1 MAFGDTQA
9 IAKLLC
15 NRSVCWLSEKV
26 TDLALFDATAAVL
39 IAPATTKPWY
49 RRAQALQKL
58 KMHCAAIESCR
69 RGAATLEADDTAGR
83 KSFERLECLIQRQL
97 DAGPSPSTT
106 SGPSTAEMLQQRRA
120 HQGTMHGPDAGAGGK
135 SEMALKMMRM
145 MSGRLPPEAQD
156 KFFGASDKRLIEF
169 HVEFPKHFGWPAG
182 VDTAQAARYLERMFE
197 KHAVL
202 PHMMISAWEVV
213 DSPFQAEDVVKR
225 LNGDHKLLW
234 YSGVDRNHRPIP
246 VTSARW
252 AIFDREVELPEIRQ
266 VYGGGRVTHSF
277 TNQAYRQEILT
288 TGKVH
293 VAVGFVDL
301 GVLLVAKLDPAA
313 AGPLRFIGYD
323 LSAYAVAKTAVIW
336 EMALRSHDPKY
347 AMVQVWFSATWSKRT
362 MGIFASAAA
371 VCAARQH
378 KSTEVGTLLRHWSTS
393 PGVEIRTARKMWFG
407 KMDERSARSAVHHHL
422 LRADRAAQIAYELTG
437 DFGLSPETAAV
448 GSVVMFDNPDTT
460 APLDDDESVLAT
472 AALADVLQIAEET
485 GCTVIAALEHLHLKN
500 CQKIASW
507 AKQNQVVVELRHE
520 AVEYD
525 HFDIFSSFSS
535 GPFFLSSPPH
545 LFKISLLRTP

>member
-1 MAFGDTQA
+1 MFGKHVADEGYAEAIIACGDTQT
-9 IAKLLC
+9 IVKLLC
-15 NRSVCWLSEKV
+15 NRSVGWLSEKV
-26 TDLALFDATAAVL
+26 PDLALVDATAAVL
-39 IAPATTKPWY
+39 IAPAATKPWY

-58 KMHCAAIESCR
+58 KMHHAAIESCR
-69 RGAATLEADDTAGR
+69 RGAATLKVDDTAGK
-83 KSFERLECLIQRQL
+83 KSFERLESLIQKQL
-97 DAGPSPSTT
+97 DAGPSLSAT
-106 SGPSTAEMLQQRRA
+106 SGPSTAKMLQQRRA
-120 HQGTMHGPDAGAGGK
+120 DQGIMHDPDAHK
-135 SEMALKMMRM
+135 SDMTLKMMHM
-145 MSGRLPPEAQD
+145 MSGLLPPEAQD
-156 KFFGASDKRLIEF
+156 KFYGASEQRLVEF

-182 VDTAQAARYLERMFE
+182 VDTAQAAQYLTHTFE

-202 PHMMISAWEVV
+202 PHMMISAWEAM
-213 DSPFQAEDVVKR
+213 DSPFQLQDVVKR
-225 LNGDHKLLW
+225 LNGDQKLMW
-234 YSGVDRNHRPIP
+234 YSGFDQNHQPIP
-246 VTSARW
+246 VTSSRW
-252 AIFDREVELPEIRQ
+252 AIFDREIELPEIRP

-301 GVLLVAKLDPAA
+301 GVLLVAKLNPAA
-313 AGPLRFIGYD
+313 AGPVHFVGYD

-336 EMALRSHDPKY
+336 EIARSIADPKY

-362 MGIFASAAA
+362 MGLFTSAAT

-378 KSTEVGTLLRHWSTS
+378 KSAEVGTLLRHWSTS

-407 KMDERSARSAVHHHL
+407 KKDVRAARSTIHHHL

-437 DFGLSPETAAV
+437 DFGLSHETATV

-472 AALADVLQIAEET
+472 ATLADVLQIAEEI
-485 GCTVIAALEHLHLKN
+485 GCTVVAALEHLHLKN

-507 AKQNQVVVELRHE
+507 AQQNQVVVELRHE
-520 AVEYD
+520 AVEYND
-525 HFDIFSSFSS
+525 FDIIF
-535 GPFFLSSPPH
+535 GPFSAPVSC
-545 LFKISLLRTP
+545 